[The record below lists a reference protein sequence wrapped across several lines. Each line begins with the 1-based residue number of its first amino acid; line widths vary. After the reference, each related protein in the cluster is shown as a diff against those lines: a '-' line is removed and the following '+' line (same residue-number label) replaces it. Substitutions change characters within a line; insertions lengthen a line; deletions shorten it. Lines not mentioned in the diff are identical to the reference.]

1 MKKNI
6 LIYILSFT
14 FIILLFIN
22 KNLLGPTIIN
32 TSIIFIKNF
41 MPYFISLFIISKILI
56 NYNFPYYISKLFNN
70 NIYVYII
77 TLSILGGTPNNMI
90 IIKDLLNNN
99 MISINEANKYIKCSF
114 FTNPLFLYS
123 MLIKVFSIKTTII
136 IILSHYLANIII
148 YLIKPIKNNSIS
160 KINTISFNKCFINS
174 IKELSILIINIY
186 ITIIIFNI
194 IISLLPNILN
204 NYKGL
209 IQILFPARMLRDKGL
224 IELTYG
230 LNYIVNANIYYK
242 DILALIYISFG
253 GISIITQI
261 KEILYTN
268 INFNN
273 FVISRF
279 YQIIISIII
288 YILLQY
294 LSMVI
299 QVLYY

>member
-22 KNLLGPTIIN
+22 TNLLGPTIIN

-90 IIKDLLNNN
+90 ILKDLLNNN
-99 MISINEANKYIKCSF
+99 IISINEANKYIKCSF

-136 IILSHYLANIII
+136 IVLSHYLANIII

-209 IQILFPARMLRDKGL
+209 I
-224 IELTYG
+224 ELTYG
-230 LNYIVNANIYYK
+230 LNYIINTNIYYK
-242 DILALIYISFG
+242 DFLALIYISFG
-253 GISIITQI
+253 GISIIIQI
-261 KEILYTN
+261 KEILENTN
-268 INFNN
+268 INLNSFI
-273 FVISRF
+273 ISRF